1 VITRSVLGLRFFSFF
16 DRLKDFRNE
25 ISEVRYGLMDTLDL
39 HELQFSNF
47 LPSEILFVF
56 VT

>member
-1 VITRSVLGLRFFSFF
+1 MITRSVLGLRFFSFF